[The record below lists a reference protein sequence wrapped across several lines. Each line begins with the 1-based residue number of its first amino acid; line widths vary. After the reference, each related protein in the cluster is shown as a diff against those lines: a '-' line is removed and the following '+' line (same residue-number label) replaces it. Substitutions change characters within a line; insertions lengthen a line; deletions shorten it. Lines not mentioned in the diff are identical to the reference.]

1 MERIAMNPSE
11 LREKAESVLRESGIS
26 VTYAYE
32 WFYRQIIA
40 HHGLPS
46 DADLP
51 NETTKQAMQE
61 ARQGKG
67 KQYESVD
74 KMFADLEE

>member
-1 MERIAMNPSE
+1 MERAVMNQPE
-11 LREKAESVLRESGIS
+11 LREEAEAILRKSGIS

-40 HHGLPS
+40 HHGLPY

-51 NETTKQAMQE
+51 NETTIRAMEE

-67 KQYESVD
+67 EKYDSVD
-74 KMFADLEE
+74 KMFAELEE